1 MKLELYPQAN
11 VIATNKNGYA
21 WLAQN
26 DDPQFSILNWEALRG
41 RAVRF
46 TLQIKSGL
54 PVISVPVIYFDDGA
68 GMSEENKIILVA
80 DGQGFISQDIAFSDS
95 LCGIRFDPIAQ
106 SGLFS
111 LLDLNIHFLSY
122 DAKEIAELIKDQ
134 RAAKVAPYKKHLI
147 PDIDYQQWIGLNE
160 IPSSSYKTLNNE
172 INQWSDPP
180 LISIVM
186 PTYETPINLLRA
198 AIDSV
203 INQVYENWELC
214 IADDYSKNSQ
224 IKEVLN
230 EYQKKDHRIKFL
242 IRDENGHICEASNS
256 ALEMASGEFVAFLD
270 HDDELH
276 PLALFYIAKSAI
288 QFPGVS
294 LFYSDEDKISVDGY
308 RSDPYFKCD
317 FNYDLFLSQNM
328 ICHLSV
334 YKLSLI
340 RDLGSFRFGFEGAQ
354 DYDLALR
361 VLDAVG
367 IEGIKHIPRV
377 LYHWRIIP
385 QSTSSSHEAKP
396 YAVNAGEKAIKD
408 HLRRNSICASV
419 GRPRGAT
426 GYHQVSYE
434 IDTPQPSV
442 EIIIPT
448 RDSVHLVRQCIDSI
462 LENTTYSN
470 YRITLV
476 DNGSVEDKSHNYF
489 ATLQSNYG
497 ISVIRDDSPFNYSR
511 INNNVGLNSGA
522 DLICLLNNDIEVI
535 TPEWLTEMVSVAL
548 QPKVGAVGAKLLYPN
563 ETLQHAGVILGVGGV
578 AGHSHKF
585 FPSSEPGYFSRA
597 ILRNTFS
604 AVTAACLV
612 IRASIFKEVGG
623 LDEDLQVAFNDIDFC
638 LRVRELGYRNVWTP
652 FAELY
657 HHESATRGHEDTPEK
672 KARFDKEVSY
682 MKNRWGDRLV
692 NDPYYSPNLTLE
704 SENFAIAWH
713 SRVDH
718 P

>member
-1 MKLELYPQAN
+1 MNIELYPLAN
-11 VIATNKNGYA
+11 VIAANKNGYA

-26 DDPQFSILNWEALRG
+26 DDPQFSILNWELLRG

-68 GMSEENKIILVA
+68 GMSEENTISLAA

-95 LCGIRFDPIAQ
+95 LCGMRFDPIAQ

-111 LLDLNIHFLSY
+111 LLDFHIHFLSY
-122 DAKEIAELIKDQ
+122 DAKEIAELIEKQ
-134 RAAKVAPYKKHLI
+134 KAKKVESYKKQLI
-147 PDIDYQQWIGLNE
+147 PDIDYQKWIDLNE
-160 IPSSSYKTLNNE
+160 IPLSSYATLNDD
-172 INQWSDPP
+172 INQWSDSP

-230 EYQKKDHRIKFL
+230 EYQNKDSRIKVL
-242 IRDENGHICEASNS
+242 MRDENGHICEASNS

-340 RDLGSFRFGFEGAQ
+340 RDLGGFRCGFEGAQ

-408 HLRRNSICASV
+408 HLRRNSIFASV

-476 DNGSVEDKSHNYF
+476 DNGSAEDESHNYF

-511 INNNVGLNSGA
+511 INNNVGLNSSA

-672 KARFDKEVSY
+672 KARFDKEVNY
-682 MKNRWGDRLV
+682 MKNRWANRLA